1 MGSLLMRYLNFTR
14 LLLIGALL
22 APLLAL
28 GASIEGQIVG
38 VSDGDT
44 VTLLDAQKKQWKIR
58 LLGIDAPEKKQ
69 AFGQRSKQHLSDLVF
84 NKQVVVEYYKRD
96 RYGRTLGKL
105 LVDGADVNLEQVKAG
120 MAWHYKRYEKE
131 QPPDER
137 VSYAEAEE
145 RARAGRKGL
154 WVDAEPVPPWDWRGS
169 QKRKD

>member
-1 MGSLLMRYLNFTR
+1 MRYLNFTP